1 MATIIDARGKNCPI
15 PVLMAKKEIDGGQQ
29 AFAVDVDNAIAVQ
42 NLQKLAQSQG
52 YACSVTPMGNDFRV
66 SFIQSCEACEAILEQ
81 AAPAPASSGGQTA
94 VFVPR
99 KIIGAGSEELGTN
112 LMRMFFYTIAQG
124 DALPASIVFMNE
136 GVYLPVLDAQVVEHL
151 RALQEKGVEILV
163 CGTCLNYYGLTEKLQ
178 IGTVSNMYDI
188 TQALQL
194 AQKVITL

>member
-1 MATIIDARGKNCPI
+1 MATIIDARGKNCTI

-66 SFIQSCEACEAILEQ
+66 SFTQSCEACEAILEQ

-124 DALPASIVFMNE
+124 YALPASCLLYTSPFPVRAEFDRAAERMA
-136 GVYLPVLDAQVVEHL
+136 GVGGRKTLLPRQV
-151 RALQEKGVEILV
+151 
-163 CGTCLNYYGLTEKLQ
+163 
-178 IGTVSNMYDI
+178 
-188 TQALQL
+188 
-194 AQKVITL
+194 